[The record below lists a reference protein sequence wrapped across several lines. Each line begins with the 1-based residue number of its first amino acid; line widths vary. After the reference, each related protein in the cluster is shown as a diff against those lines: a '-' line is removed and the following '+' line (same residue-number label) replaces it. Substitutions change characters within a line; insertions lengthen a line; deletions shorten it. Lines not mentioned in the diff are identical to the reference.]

1 MLCIFFHFTKTLV
14 LLRKVGLDEVQKVPS
29 NLNYSSVLFVSSED
43 EERVSTELLLHPQK
57 MFYTC
62 KKRGI

>member
-1 MLCIFFHFTKTLV
+1 MLCIFFYFTKTLV
-14 LLRKVGLDEVQKVPS
+14 LLQKVGLDEFQKVPS
-29 NLNYSSVLFVSSED
+29 NLNYSLVLFVSSD
-43 EERVSTELLLHPQK
+43 EARVSTELLLRPQK